1 MSKRSSIEKIYE
13 ILYLAFLA
21 LITFAGFL
29 NTTMFPYRF
38 SKRSMLVI
46 SICLFV
52 VICVFSVL
60 RKISWRDGKFI
71 CAAAVCL
78 LMFISWKQT
87 GHGFLLELAL
97 LVLGAYGISFRHILK
112 TYLGISLPF
121 FAVTIAA
128 ALTGRIENLVY
139 YRGDQIRIAFG
150 IHYPTDFAAHVFF
163 LICCW
168 VWLRNRAVTW
178 AEGAGILVIGC
189 FCAQYCGA
197 RTTAVCLAL
206 MFFLLA
212 GILFLNAEDAR
223 TGREVIS
230 AFRRPV
236 RFLLFLAVPF
246 SCLASLVLSRF
257 YRDDRRLLVR
267 LDHILH
273 NRLSLGRTG
282 FERYP
287 VKAFGQ
293 VIRMQGSGGSTESVE
308 DYFFLDSS
316 YMYILMCLGVCV
328 LLAVMMIL
336 IREAAAD
343 YRSAEWIWL
352 TVLSCICLECFME
365 HHLITIGY
373 HPFLLLLAAD
383 AGTAAGGKLLP
394 ERKKA
399 PERENAEQG
408 TGMP

>member
-1 MSKRSSIEKIYE
+1 MKRPSIEIVYE
-13 ILYLAFLA
+13 VLYLAFLA

-38 SKRSMLVI
+38 SKRTMLVI
-46 SICLFV
+46 SICLLIL
-52 VICVFSVL
+52 ICVFFVL
-60 RKISWRDGKFI
+60 RRIPWKDGKFL

-78 LMFISWKQT
+78 AMALSWKQT
-87 GHGFLLELAL
+87 GHGFLLELGL
-97 LVLGAYGISFRHILK
+97 LILGAYGISFRHILK
-112 TYLGISLPF
+112 TYLGVSLPF
-121 FAVTIAA
+121 LAVTVIS

-150 IHYPTDFAAHVFF
+150 IHYPTDFAAHIFF

-168 VWLRNRAVTW
+168 VWLRNRAVSW
-178 AEGAGILVIGC
+178 AEITGILITAC

-197 RTTAVCLAL
+197 RTTAAVLAL

-212 GILFLNAEDAR
+212 GTVFLASEDAR
-223 TGREVIS
+223 AGREVFS
-230 AFRRPV
+230 PARRPV
-236 RFLLFLAVPF
+236 RLLLFLSVPF
-246 SCLASLVLSRF
+246 SCLASLALSRL
-257 YRDDRRLLVR
+257 YRDDRSLLVR

-273 NRLSLGRTG
+273 NRLHLGRTA

-287 VKAFGQ
+287 LKAFGQ
-293 VIRMQGSGGSTESVE
+293 VIKMQGSGGSTEGVE

-316 YMYILMCLGVCV
+316 YMYILMCLGIVV

-343 YRSAEWIWL
+343 LLCGEWIWL
-352 TVLSCICLECFME
+352 MILSCICMECFME

-383 AGTAAGGKLLP
+383 GGTAAGRNLFPGRKRAEKNTGEP
-394 ERKKA
+394 E
-399 PERENAEQG
+399 
-408 TGMP
+408 